1 VTLAIQLHVVYI
13 LNVAIL
19 MDRLHVHV
27 WQLILDLHQTVVPNV
42 QSTLSALVTKLV
54 YKKNA
59 EILVLDLVVSMQF
72 ALLLIIHQLAHV
84 QKETQEIPSQIV
96 IQNLLH
102 VRYFSLSLL
111 ITSFNCAFPK
121 SMI

>member
-13 LNVAIL
+13 LNVAIS

-84 QKETQEIPSQIV
+84 QKETLEIPSQIV

-102 VRYFSLSLL
+102 VR
-111 ITSFNCAFPK
+111 
-121 SMI
+121 

>member
-84 QKETQEIPSQIV
+84 QKETPEIPSQIV